1 MVHRELLKLG
11 LALQSQQKGVDRLLL
26 FIEPIDLQEILL
38 ESLDIELHSA
48 TEVDL
53 FQRANLRVG
62 KGLKECS
69 PLGFRGCR
77 VLDSQL
83 REALA
88 LLANCFSKL

>member
-11 LALQSQQKGVDRLLL
+11 LARQSHQKGVDCLLL
-26 FIEPIDLQEILL
+26 FIEPFDLLGILLVSLNVDLQP
-38 ESLDIELHSA
+38 A
-48 TEVDL
+48 TEVNL

-69 PLGFRGCR
+69 SLGRRGCR

-83 REALA
+83 LEALA